1 MIDDTLFFMLIVGII
16 ISAGLLMIFVWAAR
30 SGQFDDSNKIVNGLL
45 FDSVDD
51 LNDAIN
57 KDKNSKEAKEEKLKS
72 EIEKEESKK
81 RKKLVKKLTNF

>member
-45 FDSVDD
+45 FDSTDD
-51 LNDAIN
+51 LNDAI
-57 KDKNSKEAKEEKLKS
+57 KKEQKSKEAKKQKSEDIKEEKASQK
-72 EIEKEESKK
+72 ID
-81 RKKLVKKLTNF
+81 

>member
-16 ISAGLLMIFVWAAR
+16 ISAGLLMFFVWAAK

-45 FDSVDD
+45 FDSVED

-57 KDKNSKEAKEEKLKS
+57 KDKNLKEAKESKLKND
-72 EIEKEESKK
+72 IEKKESEKEKK
-81 RKKLVKKLTNF
+81 VSQKID

>member
-16 ISAGLLMIFVWAAR
+16 ISAGLLLIFVWAVK

-45 FDSVDD
+45 FDSTED

-57 KDKNSKEAKEEKLKS
+57 KDKNSKEAKENKIKS
-72 EIEKEESKK
+72 EKENSKEEKK
-81 RKKLVKKLTNF
+81 VSQKID

>member
-16 ISAGLLMIFVWAAR
+16 ISAGLLLIFVWAAK

-45 FDSVDD
+45 FDSTED

-57 KDKNSKEAKEEKLKS
+57 KDKNSKEAKENKIKS
-72 EIEKEESKK
+72 EKENSKEEKK
-81 RKKLVKKLTNF
+81 DSQKID

>member
-16 ISAGLLMIFVWAAR
+16 ISAGLLLIFVWAAK

-45 FDSVDD
+45 FDSTED

-57 KDKNSKEAKEEKLKS
+57 KDKNSKEAKENKIKS
-72 EIEKEESKK
+72 EKENSKEEKK
-81 RKKLVKKLTNF
+81 VSHKID